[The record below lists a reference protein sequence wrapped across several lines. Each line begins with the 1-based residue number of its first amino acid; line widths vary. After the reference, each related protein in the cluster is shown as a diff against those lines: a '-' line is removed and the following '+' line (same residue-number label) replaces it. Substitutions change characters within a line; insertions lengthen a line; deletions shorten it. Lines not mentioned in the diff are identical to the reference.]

1 MIQEDKQ
8 QELRNLCF
16 GAAVFPSEIL
26 DWIQEENLWNIW
38 VPKTFGGLELTF
50 SEGLSKLIQLA
61 KIDASLGWTITL
73 CSGANYF
80 IGNLQHGTARK
91 IFLGVET
98 APCLGGSGAVSGTA
112 EIIGDHYRING
123 KWRYATGAPY
133 LSHFTLNAEIQENG
147 RKICNGQG
155 LPKVLSFVV
164 PKEAVKVIED
174 WNTMGLI
181 ATATHS
187 FEVKDFMVHKECS
200 FLYDECHLPNP
211 IFKIPF
217 ALFADLTLW
226 VNYIGIAEHLLE
238 EASVDTMKGRLVD
251 LEKSVVE
258 SRQMAL
264 FYASEIE
271 NVVAEEKN
279 FKTGYLGDIHTAA
292 SLSVKEIT
300 RNIVAVFPYLGVKA
314 STKGQQL
321 NQIFCDYFT
330 ATQHH
335 IFTKEK

>member
-1 MIQEDKQ
+1 
-8 QELRNLCF
+8 
-16 GAAVFPSEIL
+16 
-26 DWIQEENLWNIW
+26 
-38 VPKTFGGLELTF
+38 
-50 SEGLSKLIQLA
+50 
-61 KIDASLGWTITL
+61 
-73 CSGANYF
+73 
-80 IGNLQHGTARK
+80 
-91 IFLGVET
+91 
-98 APCLGGSGAVSGTA
+98 
-112 EIIGDHYRING
+112 
-123 KWRYATGAPY
+123 
-133 LSHFTLNAEIQENG
+133 
-147 RKICNGQG
+147 
-155 LPKVLSFVV
+155 
-164 PKEAVKVIED
+164 
-174 WNTMGLI
+174 
-181 ATATHS
+181 
-187 FEVKDFMVHKECS
+187 MVHKECS